1 MQWDGDLK
9 DGYYG
14 RPYWYTVSMT
24 NPYPDLF
31 NRFHQVVFPAVKARI
46 EALRPGRTW
55 VEIIDWNDD
64 YTDPPNDYWDESGQD
79 TTIQYVPMVVS
90 RMDSF
95 YGTNFF
101 HINIGSIFQA
111 GGNTWDGDTSSDA
124 YKENKEQLTQVTPL
138 YAGFGVALYGLD
150 QGIDFPDFGT
160 APYFP
165 CNVGAM
171 PPGPMVLHTDG
182 PTWVL
187 DPVHFTHASVPPPTN
202 YTLPLTG
209 SITSNAVWKSQDFD
223 GDGFAAAQAR
233 LKKTVDDWN
242 QANSDW
248 VDARNQEKEDLNND
262 AQALAAD
269 LAEFGFT
276 FEGDG
281 AQIGEDELVALIA
294 RHFKFDPQTGKD
306 LA

>member
-1 MQWDGDLK
+1 
-9 DGYYG
+9 
-14 RPYWYTVSMT
+14 
-24 NPYPDLF
+24 
-31 NRFHQVVFPAVKARI
+31 
-46 EALRPGRTW
+46 
-55 VEIIDWNDD
+55 
-64 YTDPPNDYWDESGQD
+64 
-79 TTIQYVPMVVS
+79 
-90 RMDSF
+90 
-95 YGTNFF
+95 
-101 HINIGSIFQA
+101 
-111 GGNTWDGDTSSDA
+111 
-124 YKENKEQLTQVTPL
+124 
-138 YAGFGVALYGLD
+138 
-150 QGIDFPDFGT
+150 
-160 APYFP
+160 
-165 CNVGAM
+165 
-171 PPGPMVLHTDG
+171 
-182 PTWVL
+182 
-187 DPVHFTHASVPPPTN
+187 
-202 YTLPLTG
+202 
-209 SITSNAVWKSQDFD
+209 VWKSQDFD